1 MGSSENKKKALKAI
15 WDAAI
20 AAVSGAQAVENAI
33 AADTPYQP
41 DMIIAVGKAA
51 AGMCRGA
58 MNFQTG
64 SCEAIIVTK
73 REHADQE
80 LRSRERMT
88 LIESGHPIP

>member
-1 MGSSENKKKALKAI
+1 MGSRENRKKALKAI

-20 AAVSGAQAVENAI
+20 GAVSGAQAVENAM

-41 DMIIAVGKAA
+41 DLIIAVGKAA

-64 SCEAIIVTK
+64 S
-73 REHADQE
+73 
-80 LRSRERMT
+80 
-88 LIESGHPIP
+88 